1 MNQIDPI
8 MSDILVG
15 LYVGIVLLTL
25 VNIFIAMLSS
35 TFERVRH
42 SAKAYFL
49 MQRAVIIL
57 TVELQLTE
65 KRRIKLLNRLNK
77 RHEEDGEENF
87 LDDEEDPTFV
97 QMNGFRNQIADLNDK
112 FKKLQQNMVRFG
124 GLFFMSI

>member
-49 MQRAVIIL
+49 MQRATIIL
-57 TVELQLTE
+57 TIELQLTN
-65 KRRIKLLNRLNK
+65 KNRIKHLNKLNK
-77 RHEEDGEENF
+77 RYQENGEGIVVDE
-87 LDDEEDPTFV
+87 EEDPTFV
-97 QMNGFRNQIADLNDK
+97 QVNGFRNQIADLNNK
-112 FKKLQQNMVRFG
+112 FKNLQQNMVG
-124 GLFFMSI
+124 HK

>member
-42 SAKAYFL
+42 SAKAHFL

-65 KRRIKLLNRLNK
+65 KRRIRLLNKLNK
-77 RHEEDGEENF
+77 RHEEDGEEF
-87 LDDEEDPTFV
+87 LDEEEDPTFV
-97 QMNGFRNQIADLNDK
+97 QMNGFRNQIADLNEK
-112 FKKLQQNMVRFG
+112 FKKLQQNMVRFD
-124 GLFFMSI
+124 

>member
-1 MNQIDPI
+1 

-87 LDDEEDPTFV
+87 LDEEEDPTFV

-112 FKKLQQNMVRFG
+112 FKKLQQNMVRFDL
-124 GLFFMSI
+124 LFL